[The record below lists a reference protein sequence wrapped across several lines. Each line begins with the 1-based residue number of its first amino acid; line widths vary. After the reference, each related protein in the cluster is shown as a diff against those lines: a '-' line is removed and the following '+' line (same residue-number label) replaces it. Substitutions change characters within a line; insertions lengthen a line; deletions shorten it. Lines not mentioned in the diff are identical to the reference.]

1 MLTACFAR
9 ALQRWT
15 THMRAFSPHIS
26 TSATRAG
33 TLLAELSFSLQRASS
48 GSAVRI
54 SAPALTLKRP
64 SVCRSV

>member
-15 THMRAFSPHIS
+15 RRICVRFLLYFNKRYPGWNT
-26 TSATRAG
+26 
-33 TLLAELSFSLQRASS
+33 LAELSFSLQRASS

-64 SVCRSV
+64 SACRSV